1 MTSTLRERDE
11 RYDKYEMLSNVS
23 EWGVNECSRCSI
35 FIFFIKENWIC
46 SMTRL
51 LAESNI
57 NILLTRN
64 LPTDSGV
71 RQ

>member
-11 RYDKYEMLSNVS
+11 RYDKNEMLSNVW
-23 EWGVNECSRCSI
+23 EWGVNECSTCST